1 MGNAP
6 DVGTT
11 AGCYP
16 TDTNEGNSRPR
27 KGKHTFMALK
37 HTTSP
42 TLLGQHA
49 VVIGASMAG
58 LLAARVLS
66 EHFERVTLIE
76 RDQLTGMGPRKG
88 VPQGWQTHALLSKGA
103 AVIESLFPDLF
114 PALVE
119 EGATAADMGADL
131 LWYQFGVG
139 KVRFKSGIHIYSQ
152 SRPWLEAQIRQR
164 VASRA
169 NVRVLDG
176 FGVVQLS
183 ASSTTG
189 RITGVQIRAIGEAGD
204 TEEVAADLVVDA
216 SGRGSQAPRWLKALG
231 YPQVEESVVKV
242 DVGYATRLYR
252 RPKALPADWKILV
265 IYCTPPQ
272 EQRTGLVQPFEGDRW
287 SVSLSGWLKDYPPT
301 EEVGFLEYARSLPN
315 PALYELIREAEP
327 LAPAVSYRFA
337 ANRRRYYERMSRL
350 PEGFVVL
357 GDALCSF
364 NPVYAQGMTVAAI
377 EVETLQT
384 CLQQRQR
391 RQGNLIGL
399 TRQFQKAAARTV
411 SAAWMFTT
419 SEDFRYPQTEG
430 KRPIGIG
437 LFQWYT
443 RRLLE
448 AAAENPRLALR
459 FYHVMHMQKSPTT
472 LFAPQ
477 VLAAVLFRKKAAA
490 PTWDE
495 QPARPNQPSDAE
507 ELTAVRALVE
517 EARR

>member
-1 MGNAP
+1 M
-6 DVGTT
+6 T
-11 AGCYP
+11 
-16 TDTNEGNSRPR
+16 
-27 KGKHTFMALK
+27 LK
-37 HTTSP
+37 QTISP
-42 TLLGQHA
+42 ILLGQHA

-66 EHFERVTLIE
+66 EYFERVTLIE
-76 RDQLTGMGPRKG
+76 RDRLEGMGPHKG

-103 AVIESLFPDLF
+103 TVIEALFPDLF
-114 PALVE
+114 PALIE
-119 EGATAADMGADL
+119 EGAIAADMGADL

-139 KVRFKSGIHIYSQ
+139 KVRFKSGIRIYSQ

-176 FGVVQLS
+176 FEVVQLS
-183 ASSTTG
+183 SSADTR
-189 RITGVQIRAIGEAGD
+189 RITGVQIRSVEGARH

-242 DVGYATRLYR
+242 DVGYTTRTYR
-252 RPKALPADWKILV
+252 RPKELPADWKILV

-272 EQRTGLVQPFEGDRW
+272 EQRTGLVQPIEGDRW
-287 SVSLSGWLKDYPPT
+287 SVSLSGWLKDYPPR
-301 EEVGFLEYARSLPN
+301 EEAGFLDHARSLPN
-315 PALYELIREAEP
+315 PALYELIKEAEP
-327 LAPAVSYRFA
+327 LTTAVSYRFA

-384 CLQQRQR
+384 CLQQRQH
-391 RQGNLIGL
+391 RQKDLTGL
-399 TRQFQKAAARTV
+399 PRQFQKAVARTV

-419 SEDFRYPQTEG
+419 SEDFRYPATEG
-430 KRPIGIG
+430 KRPVGIG

-448 AAAENPRLALR
+448 AAAENPQLALR
-459 FYHVMHMQKSPTT
+459 FYHVMHMLKPPTT
-472 LFAPQ
+472 LFAPR
-477 VLAAVLFRKKAAA
+477 VLAAVLFRRKAAP
-490 PTWDE
+490 PTRDE
-495 QPARPNQPSDAE
+495 RLVRPNQSSDVE
-507 ELTAVRALVE
+507 EWATVRTPVE
-517 EARR
+517 EAHR